1 MTDVLGLD
9 IATTCGWAR
18 GTPGGTP
25 TFGSVA
31 FKPPGIGASDAAI
44 FAKALTF
51 FSMLMATPPSLLVIE
66 ALLPA
71 AARVKT
77 NKATRDRLAGLHS
90 VALAV
95 AHCRGVHRIV
105 EADVADVRAHFIQAR
120 ILRRATAKAEVMRNC
135 RRLGWDV
142 ADDNQGDA
150 CAVWS
155 YGCALVDPRSA
166 LRISPLFQRGV
177 AL

>member
-9 IATTCGWAR
+9 IATTAGWAR
-18 GTPGGTP
+18 GEPGGRP
-25 TFGSVA
+25 TFGAIA
-31 FKPPGIGASDAAI
+31 FKAAGGASDAAI
-44 FAKALTF
+44 FANALRF
-51 FSMLMATPPSLLVIE
+51 FSELMRDAPRLLVLE

-71 AARVKT
+71 AAKIKT
-77 NKATRDRLAGLHS
+77 NKATRDRLAGLRG

-105 EADVADVRAHFIQAR
+105 EAEVADVRAHFIGAR
-120 ILRRATAKAEVMRNC
+120 GFKRQQAKAEVMRTC
-135 RRLGWDV
+135 RRLGWAV
-142 ADDNQGDA
+142 EDDNAGDA

-155 YGCALVDPRSA
+155 YGCGLVDPKSA
-166 LRISPLFQRGV
+166 LRVSPLFQRGV